1 MRQTIS
7 RLNDQRYDRE
17 IADADINRRTV
28 TTRICLQLIAL
39 RTSGE
44 VSLSEAGILWFDST
58 ALELLPKNQEGA
70 QLTRMS
76 CFGFATFT
84 HRHPFRPQ

>member
-7 RLNDQRYDRE
+7 RLNDQLYDRE
-17 IADADINRRTV
+17 IADADINRRIV
-28 TTRICLQLIAL
+28 TIRICLQLIAL

-44 VSLSEAGILWFDST
+44 VSTSEARIWRFDST

-70 QLTRMS
+70 
-76 CFGFATFT
+76 
-84 HRHPFRPQ
+84 